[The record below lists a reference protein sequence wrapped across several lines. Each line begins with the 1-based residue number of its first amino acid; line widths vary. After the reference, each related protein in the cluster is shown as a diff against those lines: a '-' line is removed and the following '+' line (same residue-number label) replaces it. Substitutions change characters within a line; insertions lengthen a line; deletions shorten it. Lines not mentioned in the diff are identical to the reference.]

1 MSKFIEMGDGF
12 IASPLTKEEEKYAF
26 SNGSQIASQTGFV
39 GYLQADFG
47 ASADEFFSRW
57 FNFNAHLNSEIFNNE
72 LESLI
77 FALRSKGRILCNRES
92 LAEFCTSLL
101 AGSDIYGLRID
112 GKSHSFLFRF
122 NLDKDKYDVYCY
134 CYIKSF
140 LNEHIGKASR
150 GIRFVNL
157 DYDEIFRI
165 PDGDKIKIV
174 YPRNSIEYKVC
185 RYIDETHLTVG
196 KNLYHI
202 YEFTEIMNRL
212 NATVEPVK
220 EGEVKN
226 DI

>member
-1 MSKFIEMGDGF
+1 MSNFIEMGDGF

-26 SNGSQIASQTGFV
+26 CNSSQIALQAGLA
-39 GYLQADFG
+39 GYLKADFG
-47 ASADEFFSRW
+47 ASGDEFFSSW
-57 FNFNAHLNSEIFNNE
+57 FNFVAPLDSELKNE
-72 LESLI
+72 LKSLI
-77 FALRSKGRILCNRES
+77 LALRSKGRILYNRES
-92 LAEFCTSLL
+92 LAGFCTSLL
-101 AGSDIYGLRID
+101 AGSGIYGIRID

-122 NLDKDKYDVYCY
+122 NLDKDEYDVCCY
-134 CYIKSF
+134 CYIKSL
-140 LNEHIGKASR
+140 LNEHIVKASR

-174 YPRNSIEYKVC
+174 HPRNFIEYKVC
-185 RYIDETHLTVG
+185 RYIDETHLAVG

-202 YEFTEIMNRL
+202 YEFAEIMNRL

-220 EGEVKN
+220 EEEVKN